1 MSEQGTQAFD
11 YGSLL
16 YGRNDIYSGIDE
28 ITADNVIEELNSV
41 LVIHAK
47 NYLAEDYL
55 YWYRRGL
62 QDIRYRQK
70 EVRPE
75 IKNIV
80 TENHAAEIVDFK
92 NGYFLTQP
100 AYYIARN
107 ENRTTTKN
115 VEKLNE
121 YLYRSGKQQVDN
133 EITDW
138 FHTVGK
144 AALYIEPNN
153 DKNTPVNVY
162 ALDPRSAFVV
172 YSLRPGNEP
181 IMGVNIVTNDKKV
194 TFDVYTKDK
203 YFKISGG
210 VTGIAITQYPNF
222 FATAIKVEEERIN
235 VLGEIPIIEY
245 RYNSVNMGSFET
257 VLPLLNT
264 INTVMSNRI
273 DGVEQF
279 IQSLAI
285 AVNCEF
291 EDEKTTANDIRKA
304 GMLVLRSIGENKADF
319 KILSEQLNQSETQVL
334 VNYIY
339 KQILTICGMPDTT
352 KGGFSSSDT
361 GAAVLAR
368 DGWFQA
374 DNIARN
380 TEDEFKKSNR
390 RFDKIF
396 LDILRKKINLKLD
409 ITDFELQFVRNET
422 ANVQSKAQACQTLL
436 AAGMSPILAFGKSG
450 ISNDPVAD
458 VEMSK
463 PYLNMIWGDPFKE
476 ETVTNT
482 NDNTV
487 EKMPFTEGEANITES
502 DNDNGEN
509 DTGGAV

>member
-1 MSEQGTQAFD
+1 
-11 YGSLL
+11 
-16 YGRNDIYSGIDE
+16 
-28 ITADNVIEELNSV
+28 
-41 LVIHAK
+41 
-47 NYLAEDYL
+47 
-55 YWYRRGL
+55 
-62 QDIRYRQK
+62 
-70 EVRPE
+70 
-75 IKNIV
+75 
-80 TENHAAEIVDFK
+80 
-92 NGYFLTQP
+92 
-100 AYYIARN
+100 
-107 ENRTTTKN
+107 
-115 VEKLNE
+115 
-121 YLYRSGKQQVDN
+121 
-133 EITDW
+133 
-138 FHTVGK
+138 
-144 AALYIEPNN
+144 
-153 DKNTPVNVY
+153 
-162 ALDPRSAFVV
+162 
-172 YSLRPGNEP
+172 
-181 IMGVNIVTNDKKV
+181 
-194 TFDVYTKDK
+194 
-203 YFKISGG
+203 
-210 VTGIAITQYPNF
+210 
-222 FATAIKVEEERIN
+222 
-235 VLGEIPIIEY
+235 
-245 RYNSVNMGSFET
+245 MGSFEA

-396 LDILRKKINLKLD
+396 LDILHKKINLKLD
-409 ITDFELQFVRNET
+409 ITDFELQFTRNET

-476 ETVTNT
+476 ETLTNT
-482 NDNTV
+482 NNTV